1 MFSLPL
7 PHPTMPDGK
16 DITDKGNK
24 AGDLIAGLS
33 PAAWKIIVCI
43 VAALIIMW
51 LLKNPIVRGI
61 VLGAALVGVVYFY
74 STN

>member
-1 MFSLPL
+1 MLFVDIPK
-7 PHPTMPDGK
+7 PTVPDGK
-16 DITDKGNK
+16 SITDKGDK

-33 PAAWKIIVCI
+33 PDALKIIVCI
-43 VAALIIMW
+43 VAALVVMW

-74 STN
+74 TTS